1 LDHIGQVSALR
12 SGNRW
17 QLSRSGRV
25 VADVV
30 PGERSAGMYRVK
42 LPGQPLSDMANLTRA
57 RDAVVALAGRASGK
71 PMSQA
76 A

>member
-30 PGERSAGMYRVK
+30 PDERSAGMYRVK

-57 RDAVVALAGRASGK
+57 RDAVVALAGRAVSRQTK
-71 PMSQA
+71 MA